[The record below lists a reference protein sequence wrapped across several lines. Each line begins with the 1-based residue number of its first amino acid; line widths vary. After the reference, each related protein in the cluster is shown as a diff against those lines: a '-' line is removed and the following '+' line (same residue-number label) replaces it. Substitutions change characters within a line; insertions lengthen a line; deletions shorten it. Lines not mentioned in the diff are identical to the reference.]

1 MTTPAQIKALLAAHE
16 TGNPLNTGVNTRNGS
31 NLRMIKRLAADGLLA
46 GGEGTPYLI
55 TERGK
60 EALRHAG
67 HLKDKRSFKVRYEG
81 EIWTITAPAAAT
93 KAMLAEFAARM
104 FTATVI

>member
-16 TGNPLNTGVNTRNGS
+16 AGGAQNTGVNTRNGS
-31 NLRMIKRLAADGLLA
+31 NLRMIKRLVADGLLTA
-46 GGEGTPYLI
+46 EAPYLI

>member
-16 TGNPLNTGVNTRNGS
+16 AGGAQNTGVNTRNGS
-31 NLRMIKRLAADGLLA
+31 NLRMIKRLVADGLLTA
-46 GGEGTPYLI
+46 EYAI

-81 EIWTITAPAAAT
+81 EIWTITAPAVAT